1 VFPFL
6 YPELEL
12 RHESHE
18 LLHTISYVKAALHI
32 VLATLFSAD
41 ASSSHYTTRRMEI
54 QGFTAY
60 PRPSAHPQS
69 CLGRA

>member
-18 LLHTISYVKAALHI
+18 LLHTISYVKAAFPI
-32 VLATLFSAD
+32 VLATLDIRSKSRKEKGTGSDVNGPHFWN
-41 ASSSHYTTRRMEI
+41 
-54 QGFTAY
+54 GY
-60 PRPSAHPQS
+60 PK
-69 CLGRA
+69 